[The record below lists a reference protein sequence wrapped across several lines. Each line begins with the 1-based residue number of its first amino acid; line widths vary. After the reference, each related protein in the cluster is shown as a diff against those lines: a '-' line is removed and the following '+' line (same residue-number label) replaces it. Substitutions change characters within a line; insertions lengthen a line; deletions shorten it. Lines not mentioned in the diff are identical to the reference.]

1 MRFDTQS
8 TYGWQNMRRRDFMR
22 VPQSRRLRWW
32 ILVAVLFSIIV
43 HVMLFVYFGDLHLK
57 GIFTPGNIAPQDRAI
72 PVIRTEIDP
81 STLLPPEDGLTEQQ
95 PDNAI
100 DIAQLEHESLPDEVI
115 DEKIDLLELQEMIP
129 DEREIEFS
137 PQFTQPMNISPAVN
151 EAAAAALLT
160 DSMKAI
166 ENVSVADKQDAK
178 NALDA
183 QMAMAPAASEKQM
196 AIDMAATESAISDQK
211 DMMDK
216 IRNTADSQG
225 NGASLDGFATLDQ
238 LIKVPGGRL
247 TDASKPIYMPTD
259 LLFEFNQF
267 QLRDSAKTS
276 LMMLGVLIDRNPET
290 IFVIEGHTDTI
301 GTHQS
306 NFELSRKRAAAVRD
320 WLIES
325 LLIKPERIR
334 IDAAGETRPIVNP
347 AGTAEQQR
355 ANRRVEIR
363 TVKAGGGVD
372 PLATPLPVRRA
383 KPVAEPDPPIRR
395 AVPVKP

>member
-1 MRFDTQS
+1 
-8 TYGWQNMRRRDFMR
+8 MRRRDFVR

-43 HVMLFVYFGDLHLK
+43 HGVLFVYFGDLHLK
-57 GIFTPGNIAPQDRAI
+57 GIFSPPNATPQDRPI

-81 STLLPPEDGLTEQQ
+81 TTILPPSDGQAEQQ
-95 PDNAI
+95 PDNAV
-100 DIAQLEHESLPDEVI
+100 DIAQLEQESFPDEVI
-115 DEKIDLLELQEMIP
+115 DDKIDLLELQEMIP

-137 PQFTQPMNISPAVN
+137 PKFTQPMNISPAVN
-151 EAAAAALLT
+151 EEAAAALLA
-160 DSMKAI
+160 DSMNAI
-166 ENVSVADKQDAK
+166 ENVSVADTQDAK

-183 QMAMAPAASEKQM
+183 QIAKAPVASEKQM
-196 AIDMAATESAISDQK
+196 AIDIAANDSAISDQK

-216 IRNTADSQG
+216 IRNAADSQG
-225 NGASLDGFATLDQ
+225 NGDALDGFATLDQ

-276 LMMLGVLIDRNPET
+276 LMMLGVLIDRNPAT

-301 GTHQS
+301 GTHES

-334 IDAAGETRPIVNP
+334 IDAAGETRPITNP
-347 AGTAEQQR
+347 SGTADEQQP
-355 ANRRVEIR
+355 NRRVEIR
-363 TVKAGGGVD
+363 TVKAGSVESIPAD
-372 PLATPLPVRRA
+372 VPVRRA
-383 KPVAEPDPPIRR
+383 KAIAEPGIPIRR
-395 AVPVKP
+395 AVPVEP